1 MAKLENVKILD
12 MVNGEPTRVEYN
24 GAIYEKTDEK
34 AKTGDLVRVIDA
46 SDIGYVEQGEFY
58 EIYTDRWDDLVFVD
72 DDGDEREYDLND
84 LSLETF
90 RKVSETKA
98 SADLAKRLAELER
111 RLEALEE
118 RTGAK
123 ESELKVGDYGKII
136 KAKHGD
142 DLGKIVIIDVI
153 DEDDYGIPYRV
164 SDAVTGE
171 DLGWYSRDKIVK
183 ATEEEIAQFKAEA
196 EHKRKEAR
204 WAKIGRKPREFK
216 KGDFVKLTL
225 SDGRVYYGEIDGQ
238 NTSYSD
244 VRYYFK
250 DHEGDVSTEF
260 PDNLTLIVP
269 VEQRFD
275 LAAEGARQ

>member
-24 GAIYEKTDEK
+24 GAVYEKTEEK
-34 AKTGDLVRVIDA
+34 AKEGDLVRVIDA
-46 SDIGYVEQGEFY
+46 GYIDDVIQGGFY
-58 EIYTDRWDDLVFVD
+58 KVYA
-72 DDGDEREYDLND
+72 DGDGGLSFDDEDDCERDYDANQPA
-84 LSLETF
+84 LETF

-98 SADLAKRLAELER
+98 SADLAERLAELER

-118 RTGAK
+118 RAGAK

-183 ATEEEIAQFKAEA
+183 ATEEEFAQFKAEA
-196 EHKRKEAR
+196 EHKREEIR
-204 WAKIGRKPREFK
+204 WAKIGRKTGEFK
-216 KGDFVKLTL
+216 KGDLVRYKKGMTEVIKVSDDSVTIAQLDHKGKPLSVDKPALTL
-225 SDGRVYYGEIDGQ
+225 
-238 NTSYSD
+238 
-244 VRYYFK
+244 
-250 DHEGDVSTEF
+250 
-260 PDNLTLIVP
+260 LAP

-275 LAAEGARQ
+275 LAVEPKVGARQ